1 MKENLSTNQALCRLA
16 AGLAILTFAGAKL
29 SRQPNSIFSLAM
41 VCCGA
46 LKTAEGI
53 LRYCPLI
60 SIRKRKLHTHQ
71 QPADT
76 INPS

>member
-1 MKENLSTNQALCRLA
+1 MEKNLNLNQALCRLA
-16 AGLAILTFAGAKL
+16 AGLAILTFAGAKR
-29 SRQPNSIFSLAM
+29 SSKPHSIFSIIL

-53 LRYCPLI
+53 LRYCPLMAM
-60 SIRKRKLHTHQ
+60 RRRTLHTHK

>member
-1 MKENLSTNQALCRLA
+1 MEKNLNLNQALCRLA
-16 AGLAILTFAGAKL
+16 AGLAILTFAGAKR
-29 SRQPNSIFSLAM
+29 SRQPSIFSFAL

-60 SIRKRKLHTHQ
+60 SIRRRKLHTHK